1 MSQQDESMPGALD
14 STALINAHERKQQEV
29 NARANAMAIK
39 ELQQFNS
46 SYLQRILCSID
57 DDSVRQLACDLVT
70 DNMPQLSKIHSQFA
84 VILDERD
91 KLLDLVPERLYNWK
105 NAILV
110 QRINQL
116 KLEIAQADAEQ
127 LQDLYKIRHELA
139 AFIGDRVVNPN

>member
-1 MSQQDESMPGALD
+1 
-14 STALINAHERKQQEV
+14 
-29 NARANAMAIK
+29 
-39 ELQQFNS
+39 
-46 SYLQRILCSID
+46 
-57 DDSVRQLACDLVT
+57 
-70 DNMPQLSKIHSQFA
+70 MPQLSKIHSQFA

-127 LQDLYKIRHELA
+127 QPSLMKQLQDLYKIRHELA